1 MTGRRA
7 ADSAFAR
14 RGAQRDDAGHEG
26 QASPDHRLTTWRLAK
41 WKRDRRGIV
50 AMLWRRD
57 IIRLVATLA
66 GVVALAL
73 TNTPND
79 VDAVTDLVEWP

>member
-1 MTGRRA
+1 MTGRRDHTA
-7 ADSAFAR
+7 VARWTVARRKR
-14 RGAQRDDAGHEG
+14 RGAMRY
-26 QASPDHRLTTWRLAK
+26 PLA
-41 WKRDRRGIV
+41 
-50 AMLWRRD
+50 LWVRRD
-57 IIRLVATLA
+57 IIRLVAALA